1 MLALGTY
8 QTRNGRK
15 VILTGQE
22 DREVTL
28 LTGVKRTMT
37 FYQGTLYNG
46 DGRTPDSTYEWVVS
60 EVPKTLGEFVQPHN
74 RLPAGQTTMK
84 DLVVF
89 VSAQA
94 A

>member
-1 MLALGTY
+1 MLFSMKLGTY

-37 FYQGTLYNG
+37 FYKGTLFNG
-46 DGRTPDSTYEWVVS
+46 DGKTPDSDYEWVVS
-60 EVPKTLGEFVQPHN
+60 EVPKTLGEFVQPHTK
-74 RLPAGQTTMK
+74 LPAGQTTMK

-89 VSAQA
+89 VG
-94 A
+94 